1 MTVNVKIPGPIYFL
15 KYIWGL
21 KYYLL
26 AIVLIFAAFYAIG
39 YIAVMTV
46 PDMGNTVVSNFR
58 QEVSPLKE
66 LSPVGLMLGIF
77 ANNALKCLLV
87 MVLGLAF
94 GIAPVLFIVANGL
107 ILGIVVGVTMRS
119 TSLLYVLVGVV
130 PHGVIELP
138 MVFIS
143 AAIGLKL
150 GVDVLKALLGKKES
164 VVDKLVESLLVYI
177 VWIFPLLFLAA
188 FVETFVT
195 GPILYLL
202 FGGHG

>member
-21 KYYLL
+21 KLYIL
-26 AIVLIFAAFYAIG
+26 AVLLIFAAFFAIG
-39 YIAVMTV
+39 YLAVMTV
-46 PDMGNTVVSNFR
+46 PDVGNMVVSNFKE
-58 QEVSPLKE
+58 EVSPLKE
-66 LSPVGLMLGIF
+66 LSPVGLMMGIF
-77 ANNALKCLLV
+77 ANNAFKCLIV
-87 MVLGLAF
+87 IVLGLAL
-94 GIAPVLFIVANGL
+94 GIAPLVFVLANGL
-107 ILGIVVGVTMRS
+107 ILGIVIGVTLKS

-138 MVFIS
+138 MVFVS

-150 GVDVLKALLGKKES
+150 GVDMLRALLGKNVN
-164 VVDKLVESLLVYI
+164 VVDKLVESLMIYL

-195 GPILYLL
+195 GPVLYLL
-202 FGGHG
+202 FGH

>member
-1 MTVNVKIPGPIYFL
+1 VNVKIPGPIYFL
-15 KYIWGL
+15 KYVWGL
-21 KYYLL
+21 KYYIL
-26 AIVLIFAAFYAIG
+26 AIVLIFAAFYAVG
-39 YIAVMTV
+39 YVAVMTV
-46 PDMGNTVVSNFR
+46 PDVGNTVVSGFK

-66 LSPVGLMLGIF
+66 LTPLGLMLGIF
-77 ANNALKCLLV
+77 ANNAFKCLLV
-87 MVLGLAF
+87 IVLGLAL
-94 GIAPVLFIVANGL
+94 GIAPIIFILANGL
-107 ILGIVVGVTMRS
+107 ILGIVIGVTMKS

-150 GVDVLKALLGKKES
+150 GMDVLRAILGKNVN
-164 VVDKLVESLLVYI
+164 VVDKLVESLMI
-177 VWIFPLLFLAA
+177 FIIWIFPLLFLAA

-202 FGGHG
+202 FGAH

>member
-46 PDMGNTVVSNFR
+46 PDMGNMVVSNFR

-164 VVDKLVESLLVYI
+164 VVDKLVESLLIYI

>member
-1 MTVNVKIPGPIYFL
+1 MKVNIPGPISFCRYV
-15 KYIWGL
+15 WGL
-21 KYYLL
+21 KYYIL
-26 AIVLIFAAFYAIG
+26 AVILIFAAFYTIG
-39 YIAVMTV
+39 YVAAVSMPQV
-46 PDMGNTVVSNFR
+46 GNAVVSGFKE
-58 QEVSPLKE
+58 EVSPLKG

-87 MVLGLAF
+87 ILLGLAF
-94 GIAPVLFIVANGL
+94 GIVPALFIVANGL
-107 ILGIVVGVTMRS
+107 ILGIVIGVTMAR
-119 TSLLYVLVGVV
+119 TSLWYVLVGVV

-150 GVDVLKALLGKKES
+150 GVDVFRALLGKKEGLYE
-164 VVDKLVESLLVYI
+164 KLKEGLLIYI

-188 FVETFVT
+188 FVEAFVT

-202 FGGHG
+202 FGGQG

>member
-21 KYYLL
+21 KLYIL
-26 AIVLIFAAFYAIG
+26 AVLLIFAAFFAIG
-39 YIAVMTV
+39 YLAVMTV
-46 PDMGNTVVSNFR
+46 PDVGNMVVSNFKE
-58 QEVSPLKE
+58 EVSPLKE
-66 LSPVGLMLGIF
+66 LSPVGLMMGIF
-77 ANNALKCLLV
+77 ANNAFKCLLV
-87 MVLGLAF
+87 IVLGLAV
-94 GIAPVLFIVANGL
+94 GIAPLIFILANGL
-107 ILGIVVGVTMRS
+107 ILGIVIGVTMKS

-138 MVFIS
+138 MVFVS

-150 GVDVLKALLGKKES
+150 GVDMLRALLGKNVN
-164 VVDKLVESLLVYI
+164 VVDKLVESLMIYL

-195 GPILYLL
+195 GPVLYLL
-202 FGGHG
+202 FGH

>member
-1 MTVNVKIPGPIYFL
+1 MTVNVRIPGPIFFL
-15 KYIWGL
+15 KYVWSLRLYI
-21 KYYLL
+21 L
-26 AIVLIFAAFYAIG
+26 AVFLIFAAFFAVG
-39 YIAVMTV
+39 YLAVMTS
-46 PDMGNTVVSNFR
+46 PDVGNMVVSNFK

-66 LSPVGLMLGIF
+66 LSPVGLMMGIF
-77 ANNALKCLLV
+77 ANNAFKCLLV
-87 MVLGLAF
+87 IVLGLAV
-94 GIAPVLFIVANGL
+94 GIAPLIFILANGL
-107 ILGIVVGVTMRS
+107 ILGIVIGVTMKS

-150 GVDVLKALLGKKES
+150 GAEVLKALLGKNVN
-164 VVDKLVESLLVYI
+164 VVDKLVESLMVFL

-202 FGGHG
+202 FGAHG

>member
-150 GVDVLKALLGKKES
+150 GVDVLKALLGKKEN

>member
-1 MTVNVKIPGPIYFL
+1 MNVSIPGPISFL
-15 KYIWGL
+15 KYVWGL
-21 KYYLL
+21 RLYIL
-26 AIVLIFAAFYAIG
+26 AILLIFSVFFAIG
-39 YIAVMTV
+39 YAAVMTV
-46 PDMGNTVVSNFR
+46 PEVGDTIVSNFK

-66 LSPVGLMLGIF
+66 LSPLGLMVGIF
-77 ANNALKCLLV
+77 ANNAFKCLLV
-87 MVLGLAF
+87 IVLGLAL
-94 GIAPVLFIVANGL
+94 GIAPIIFILANGL
-107 ILGIVVGVTMRS
+107 ILGIVIGVTMK
-119 TSLLYVLVGVV
+119 TTGLLYVLAGVV

-150 GVDVLKALLGKKES
+150 GVDVLRAFMGKDVK
-164 VVDKLVESLLVYI
+164 VVDKLVESLMIFI

-202 FGGHG
+202 FGAHG

>member
-26 AIVLIFAAFYAIG
+26 AIVLIFVAFYAIG

-46 PDMGNTVVSNFR
+46 PDMGDMVVSNFK

-77 ANNALKCLLV
+77 ANNAFKCLLV
-87 MVLGLAF
+87 IVLGLAL
-94 GIAPVLFIVANGL
+94 GIAPVIFILANGL
-107 ILGIVVGVTMRS
+107 ILGIVIGVTMKS
-119 TSLLYVLVGVV
+119 TGLLYVLVGVV
-130 PHGVIELP
+130 PHGIIELP

-150 GVDVLKALLGKKES
+150 GVDVLRALLGKNVN
-164 VVDKLVESLLVYI
+164 VVDKLVESLMIYI

-202 FGGHG
+202 FGAHG

>member
-164 VVDKLVESLLVYI
+164 VVDKLVESLLIYI